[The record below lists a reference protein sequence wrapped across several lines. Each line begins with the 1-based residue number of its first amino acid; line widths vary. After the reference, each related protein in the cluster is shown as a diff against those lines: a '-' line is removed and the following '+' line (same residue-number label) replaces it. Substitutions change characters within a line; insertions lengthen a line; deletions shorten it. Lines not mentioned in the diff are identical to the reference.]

1 MKQKGFTLLEIMIAV
16 AILTILVAIAI
27 PNYQV
32 WVSNQRLRSDMA
44 QLEGDLQA
52 ARMAAINR
60 SAAVTALFNTPA
72 AGQYVLFV
80 DNGAGGGTARDGIR
94 NGAEAYLSTLGLDSS
109 IVQART
115 LSQGIVLSQ
124 FELAS
129 NALGSP
135 FLLFNGKGIRRS
147 PLAGNPRV
155 ELGNVGNRNY
165 CIRVTLVGDIN
176 VSNAAC

>member
-16 AILTILVAIAI
+16 AILTILVTIAI

-155 ELGNVGNRNY
+155 ELRNVGNRSY